1 MSNIIPERIQK
12 KTMSNYSKGAFTH
25 QSLRIDTTTLARLQK
40 LRQDKGIYMAQFAS
54 EAINAAIDKYYA
66 LSINEVEAKE
76 LWKTIFKTEPPEDF
90 GKLV

>member
-1 MSNIIPERIQK
+1 
-12 KTMSNYSKGAFTH
+12 MSNYSKGTFTH
-25 QSLRIDTTTLARLQK
+25 QSLRIDTATLARLQK

-66 LSINEVEAKE
+66 LSINEMEAKE

>member
-1 MSNIIPERIQK
+1 
-12 KTMSNYSKGAFTH
+12 MSNYSKGAFTH

-66 LSINEVEAKE
+66 LSINEVKAKE